1 MKQND
6 FDYMQMLKGELYYAP
21 TILPENKSTKR
32 QGVSS
37 KNQSTSYR

>member
-21 TILPENKSTKR
+21 PFCENKSTKGKVLA
-32 QGVSS
+32 QKSINFLS
-37 KNQSTSYR
+37 IT

>member
-21 TILPENKSTKR
+21 NKKSTKGKVLA
-32 QGVSS
+32 QKSINFLS
-37 KNQSTSYR
+37 IM

>member
-21 TILPENKSTKR
+21 HHFTRKQINKR

>member
-21 TILPENKSTKR
+21 T
-32 QGVSS
+32 
-37 KNQSTSYR
+37 

>member
-21 TILPENKSTKR
+21 PFYPKI
-32 QGVSS
+32 
-37 KNQSTSYR
+37 NQQKARC